1 MLKFRRYILFVLL
14 ILISLSTAGCTAQTE
29 AQKKLGIDSEYFA
42 GLRML
47 SEGNEKIA
55 REKFNLCI
63 KKGSYY
69 CAKKSLEALCTFGN
83 IQEKNQAAEKLIK
96 TYKEEDSLLIA
107 AKQFKSSN
115 EINKLI
121 EATSSLDFSTAK
133 NELIRLRL
141 EAMGTRGDST
151 YEAEVY
157 RWFTECPVSSEHY
170 QFYRD
175 FYNHPDF
182 SGAYE
187 NPDEA
192 IELKYT
198 PEQFVINY
206 RIESYKRNYTYTL
219 KYTEELLNYF
229 RDGKIKPVPQI
240 VSDTGKNLLYGS
252 QNYQKNGTVF
262 HQLASDFSGTPAE
275 FYFWFYAAR
284 LFDKTGMFPSLV
296 MVCFEGAVK
305 CANTSAEKDNALWY
319 LLKLYTTVPSR
330 NGTIDSIIF
339 SIKKYADQWTDPEYF
354 EDYFEGLIPS
364 LLASGRWETFGEIY
378 HIIDGY
384 ASDLTAAQYAYIY
397 ARLIQEGLVKG
408 SEEEAENALRRACR
422 SGTSFYYKIL
432 AANQLGIK
440 SDSEEFEKI
449 MTASAKPKEVTV
461 NPAAEKLL
469 LGYTYFGFPDLVY
482 PEWQKHSEEI
492 SVSTALYLSDFLAKC
507 AASGG
512 DENYYPQALR
522 IASRVQLY
530 SERNFTSE
538 ELKYVFPQF
547 YSAFISKYSAQYSLP
562 ESVMY
567 ALVRSESFFD
577 ADVISSA
584 GAVGLAQLM
593 ELTAGDIARRFK
605 MNDYSLT
612 DPETNIRFGAYYIE
626 NQISRSDNSL
636 IMGFFSYNAGIKKVR
651 RWLQSSQIEFDKKSN
666 MPVDLFLES
675 IPYAETRE
683 YGRKLVSATAAYEW
697 LYNPENYQVIIQD
710 LLK

>member
-1 MLKFRRYILFVLL
+1 MLKFSRSIKLVLL

-29 AQKKLGIDSEYFA
+29 AQKLLGIDSEYFA

-69 CAKKSLEALCTFGN
+69 CAKKSMEALCTFGN
-83 IQEKNQAAEKLIK
+83 IQEKNKAAENLIK
-96 TYKEEDSLLIA
+96 KYSEEDSLLIA
-107 AKQFKSSN
+107 ARQFSASN

-121 EATSSLDFSTAK
+121 EATSHLDFSTAK

-141 EAMGTRGDST
+141 EAMGKRGDSS

-157 RWFTECPVSSEHY
+157 KWFTACPISSEHY

-175 FYNHPDF
+175 SYNHPDF
-182 SGAYE
+182 IGAYE

-192 IELKYT
+192 EALDYT

-219 KYTEELLNYF
+219 KCTEELFNYF
-229 RDGKIKPVPQI
+229 EKGQLIPLPQI
-240 VSDTGKNLLYGS
+240 VSDSGKNVLYGS
-252 QNYQKNGTVF
+252 MNFQKNALTF
-262 HQLASDFSGTPAE
+262 RQLAEKFEGTPAE

-284 LFDKTGMFPSLV
+284 LFDKTGLFPT
-296 MVCFEGAVK
+296 MVINCFEKAVE
-305 CANTSAEKDNALWY
+305 CAESSSQRDNALWY
-319 LLKLYTTVPSR
+319 LLKLYTTLSGPKGS
-330 NGTIDSIIF
+330 IDNIILSIE
-339 SIKKYADQWTDPEYF
+339 KYAPQWSDPEYF
-354 EDYFEGLIPS
+354 EDFFEGIIPS
-364 LLASGRWETFGEIY
+364 LLASGKWNSFGKIY

-384 ASDLTAAQYAYIY
+384 ASDLTTAQFAYIH
-397 ARLIQEGLVKG
+397 ARLIQEGLAQGTEEDVKK
-408 SEEEAENALRRACR
+408 ALLRACN
-422 SGTSFYYKIL
+422 SGTSFYYKTL
-432 AANQLGIK
+432 AVDRLGID
-440 SDSEEFEKI
+440 SNSEEFAKI
-449 MTASAKPKEVTV
+449 MTAPSKPKEITI

-469 LGYTYFGFPDLVY
+469 LGYAYFGFPELVY

-492 SVSTALYLSDFLAKC
+492 SAQTALYLSEFLAKC
-507 AASGG
+507 AESGG
-512 DENYYPQALR
+512 DEDYYPQALR
-522 IASRVQLY
+522 IAVRTQIY
-530 SERNFTSE
+530 SSENFSKE
-538 ELKYVFPQF
+538 DLKFVFPQY
-547 YSAFISKYSAQYSLP
+547 YSEFISKYSSEYSLP

-636 IMGFFSYNAGIKKVR
+636 LMGFFSYNAGIKKVR

-666 MPVDLFLES
+666 MPSDLFLES

-697 LYNPENYQVIIQD
+697 LYNPQNYQDIIKV